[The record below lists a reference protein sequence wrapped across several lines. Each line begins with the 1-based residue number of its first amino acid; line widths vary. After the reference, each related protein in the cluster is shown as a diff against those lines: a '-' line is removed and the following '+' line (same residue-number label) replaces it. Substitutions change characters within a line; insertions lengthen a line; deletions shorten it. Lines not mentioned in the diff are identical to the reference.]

1 MPAETRPWILGS
13 SGKLSERKERASST
27 ALLGLCA
34 TLRGGGADSEPRTR
48 GAPVRVS
55 YSHRAGAAKGL
66 SSALSRAAVSPREES
81 LVPEGGCGLAQ
92 EKHWITTVILAASR
106 EYLDAPVRLCV
117 CPGVDNVMN

>member
-1 MPAETRPWILGS
+1 MPAETRPWTLGS
-13 SGKLSERKERASST
+13 SRKLSERKERASST

-34 TLRGGGADSEPRTR
+34 TLRGGGGGADSEPRTR
-48 GAPVRVS
+48 GAPVS

-66 SSALSRAAVSPREES
+66 SSALSRAGVSPREES
-81 LVPEGGCGLAQ
+81 LVPQGGCGLAQ

-106 EYLDAPVRLCV
+106 ECLDAPVRLCV